1 MRFKA
6 LLLIVLLAIAIP
18 LCSDSSDG
26 ATSFESPDGTTYQY
40 ETSGSQ
46 HSEYQSEITGAS
58 SDSEHV
64 IIASA
69 LEGYEVRTISE
80 GAFDFPNAR
89 LIVVPDCIQSI
100 GRGAF
105 DRCPMLEEVLFLG
118 EAPKI
123 PGGLPAGVDVKTRSD
138 AVFSEASS
146 DGSVIEYIEV
156 SGKAMA
162 IGGMPSEFG
171 SLTIPSS
178 VRGLEV
184 SSIGSNAFAGKDSAD
199 GTAVVPRTDIETVTI
214 SEGIETIRERA
225 FYYCAGITTV
235 QMPSTLR
242 TIMDEAFRAS
252 YSLKDAEIPDGV
264 EYLGFEAFR
273 HCTSL
278 RIIAIPDSVR
288 FIGEGAFKVCSAAE
302 SISIGAGL
310 ERIGDW
316 AFSYCQSAE
325 TLTMRG
331 ETVRI
336 GVSAFYSCTSL
347 KEASL
352 PETVREIGDDA
363 FYECYDLERISL
375 GSHLTAVGAGAFRG
389 CSSLKAIS
397 FPDTLE
403 SMGDKAL
410 AYCSGLTDVY
420 FAGDMP
426 GFGSAVFLNVDA
438 AIHCTE
444 AHADSWKG
452 FDGIVVDKPADG
464 GMSVTVIAAVAIA
477 IIVAAVAVIAMRKR
491 SE

>member
-1 MRFKA
+1 MRFKP
-6 LLLIVLLAIAIP
+6 LLFVVLFLMLLP
-18 LCSDSSDG
+18 LCSECSEG

-58 SDSEHV
+58 SDSEEV

-69 LEGYEVRTISE
+69 LEGYEVRTVSE
-80 GAFDFPNAR
+80 GAFDFPNAK
-89 LIVVPDCIQSI
+89 LVVVPDCIKSI

-105 DRCPMLEEVLFLG
+105 DRCPVLEEVLFLG
-118 EAPKI
+118 DVPKI
-123 PGGLPAGVDVKTRSD
+123 PGGLPAGVTVKTRSD

-162 IGGMPSEFG
+162 VGGSPSSEG

-178 VRGLEV
+178 VKGLEV
-184 SSIGSNAFAGKDSAD
+184 SSIGSNAFAGKDSED
-199 GTAVVPRTDIETVTI
+199 GSAVVPRTDIKAVTI

-225 FYYCAGITTV
+225 FYYCAGIITA
-235 QMPSTLR
+235 QLPGTLG

-252 YSLKDAEIPDGV
+252 YSLTEAEIPDGV

-278 RIIAIPDSVR
+278 RVISVPDSVR

-302 SISIGAGL
+302 SISVGAGL
-310 ERIGDW
+310 EKIGDW
-316 AFSYCQSAE
+316 AFSYCKSAE
-325 TLTMRG
+325 TLSIRG

-336 GVSAFYSCTSL
+336 GISAFYSCNSL
-347 KEASL
+347 REAVL
-352 PETVREIGDDA
+352 PDTVKEIGDDA
-363 FYECYDLERISL
+363 FYDCYSLGSISF
-375 GSHLTAVGAGAFRG
+375 GSHLTTVGAGAFRG
-389 CSSLKAIS
+389 CSSLKNIS

-403 SMGDKAL
+403 AMGDKAL
-410 AYCSGLTDVY
+410 AYCSGLSDVH

-426 GFGSAVFLNVDA
+426 EFGSAVFLNVDA
-438 AIHCTE
+438 TIHCTE

-452 FDGIVVDKPADG
+452 FEGIVVDKLADD
-464 GMSVTVIAAVAIA
+464 GMSVTVIAIMAIA
-477 IIVAAVAVIAMRKR
+477 IIVVAVAVLVMRKR